1 MANNLINISTNT
13 QFHTLEQKQS
23 FFLNNYEDIIVSY
36 IADGNPSKDTL
47 AAYYSS
53 IKNFLT
59 WCKYNALNPLAVT
72 ENHMIVYRS
81 FLIDNEYA
89 ASSIS
94 ANLAAL
100 RIFFFAV
107 VKLGLLGTNPVE
119 DIKAPRNRNYNL
131 DDIPYIPAGKLEY
144 LFQLMPL
151 DSEKNLRDK
160 VIIALMAI
168 EGLRTVEIHRMNEE
182 DIDSARKVI
191 YIRGKGKNALIYL
204 RSDTFDLLQK
214 YLQYKDREKIN
225 YTENE
230 ELTPVFT
237 SLSNNDRGHR
247 MNRRS
252 IRRTI
257 DGWLT
262 KAGLKEKNKSGHMLR
277 HTCATLL
284 YKETRDIKAIQE
296 TLRHSS
302 INTSSK
308 YAHLVDREDNRYTVS
323 IPVEL

>member
-1 MANNLINISTNT
+1 MDNTLIKLSHNPQI
-13 QFHTLEQKQS
+13 HTLAQKQS
-23 FFLNNYEDIIVSY
+23 FFLNNYESIIISY
-36 IADGNPSKDTL
+36 IADGSPSKDTL

-53 IKNFLT
+53 IKNFLI
-59 WCKYNALNPLAVT
+59 WCDHNALNPLSVT
-72 ENHMIVYRS
+72 ENHMIIYRS
-81 FLIDNEYA
+81 FLVDHEFA

-100 RIFFFAV
+100 RIFFYAAI
-107 VKLGLLGTNPVE
+107 KLGILSTNPVE
-119 DIKAPRNRNYNL
+119 DVKAPRNKNYSL

-182 DIDSARKVI
+182 DIDTSRKVI

-214 YLQYKDREKIN
+214 YLQYKDRERIN

-237 SLSNNDRGHR
+237 SLSNNERGHR

-252 IRRTI
+252 IRRAI
-257 DGWLT
+257 DSWLV
-262 KAGLKEKNKSGHMLR
+262 KAGLKERNKSGHMLR

-284 YKETRDIKAIQE
+284 YRETKDIKAIQE